1 MILMDFSYFLPG
13 LFRLLGWVL
22 DAVLGDYSIRVPPL
36 PIPNREVKPDHA
48 DGTASSGRVGSC
60 RFSGKPPYRKI
71 WGLFVFVMVAFS
83 SFFSSL
89 NPLFPFFSKQ
99 FLFSLQLHSYLY
111 GIKMV

>member
-1 MILMDFSYFLPG
+1 
-13 LFRLLGWVL
+13 
-22 DAVLGDYSIRVPPL
+22 
-36 PIPNREVKPDHA
+36 
-48 DGTASSGRVGSC
+48 
-60 RFSGKPPYRKI
+60 
-71 WGLFVFVMVAFS
+71 MVAFS